1 MPIRMWRITTFLND
15 LSKANR
21 NRNTFPTKSFLNL
34 VDIFRDVNYDE
45 RVDFVDFVVLSQNFC
60 KEGSLPALPEFLSA

>member
-1 MPIRMWRITTFLND
+1 MWRITTFLND

-34 VDIFRDVNYDE
+34 FDIFRDVNYDE
-45 RVDFVDFVVLSQNFC
+45 RVDFVAFVVLSQNFG